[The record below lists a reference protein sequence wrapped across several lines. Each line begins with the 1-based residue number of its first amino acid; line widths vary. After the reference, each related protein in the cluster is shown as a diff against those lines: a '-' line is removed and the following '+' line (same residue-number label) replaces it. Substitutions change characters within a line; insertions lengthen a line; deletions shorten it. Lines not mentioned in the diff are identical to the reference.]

1 MKLTD
6 LIKALTDVVAEVGEV
21 NVYFTTKNETKL
33 YDTVLVH
40 YIEENKNL
48 PKPILRLE
56 GTDDDDY
63 EDEDDDYD
71 DDDDYYDDEEDEDE

>member
-21 NVYFTTKNETKL
+21 DVYFTTKNETQM

-40 YIEENKNL
+40 YIEENKYL
-48 PKPILRLE
+48 PEPILRLE
-56 GTDDDDY
+56 GTD
-63 EDEDDDYD
+63 
-71 DDDDYYDDEEDEDE
+71 EEDLDEMEEEEEFDEQNFSNG

>member
-21 NVYFTTKNETKL
+21 DVYFTTKNETQL

-40 YIEENKNL
+40 YIEENKRL
-48 PKPILRLE
+48 PQPILRLE
-56 GTDDDDY
+56 GTDDDEY
-63 EDEDDDYD
+63 EDED
-71 DDDDYYDDEEDEDE
+71 E